1 MIELCLYTTV
11 WLGANT
17 QIRLIVRLI
26 TVKLFTT
33 TFVIFIFACHHKR
46 YLEGSDCAQFRRA
59 KWDQTLTWKSL
70 NEMMSIPL
78 HIKQNPPP
86 TPPFLSRTFL
96 LRSTWNQLLQ
106 AKKQWGRTRLVPS
119 YREPACNR
127 LTWKL
132 TVVLTFKNL
141 TFWVLAI
148 FFSVGLDYSK
158 KVHLP
163 FTRKFSIV
171 SKFKNTVNILR
182 HNTYQVT

>member
-46 YLEGSDCAQFRRA
+46 YLEGNDCAQFRRA
-59 KWDQTLTWKSL
+59 KWDQNFTWKSL
-70 NEMMSIPL
+70 NEMMSISL

-106 AKKQWGRTRLVPS
+106 AKKPWGRTRLVPS
-119 YREPACNR
+119 YREPAWNR

-132 TVVLTFKNL
+132 TVVLTLKNL

-148 FFSVGLDYSK
+148 FFLRRIGLRQKSPLAFYT
-158 KVHLP
+158 KVL
-163 FTRKFSIV
+163 
-171 SKFKNTVNILR
+171 NCL
-182 HNTYQVT
+182 